1 MNSSITISTE
11 VDLRLVVPERAAV
24 PLIADLAYAAEDPYA
39 IRISFHVA
47 DDEPVEWI
55 FARELFTVGIVRRV
69 GEGDVTVWPDRTSG
83 DRMLGLTL
91 SSPFGK
97 ATFELPLTPVADF
110 LHRTYDICPA
120 GQESEFVDLEA
131 EIDEM
136 LWSS

>member
-1 MNSSITISTE
+1 MNSSVTISTE
-11 VDLRLVVPERAAV
+11 VDLRLVVPDRNAV
-24 PLIADLAYAAEDPYA
+24 PLVADLSYAADDPYA

-69 GEGDVTVWPDRTSG
+69 GDGDVTVWPDRG
-83 DRMLGLTL
+83 EGERMLGLRL
-91 SSPFGK
+91 ASPFGQ
-97 ATFELPLTPVADF
+97 ATFEIPLTPVADF
-110 LHRTYDICPA
+110 LHRTYDIVPA
-120 GQESEFVDLEA
+120 GRESDFVDLES